1 MRNIQLKTVST
12 VDAICNAL
20 EEDIFQLRFPAG
32 SKITENDMVSR
43 YRASRNTIRE
53 AIAYLL
59 STGLLV
65 KVANKGVYVRE
76 ITQDDIQELF
86 HLRKLLE
93 TEALRIIYASGF
105 IPLDL
110 MRYAEALER
119 IDAAKDWD
127 EYVRADCDFHASLV
141 AAAGSARLSRLYE
154 TIATEVKL
162 CIYQSHSY
170 VPLRNENTLQHR
182 RILEAIENGNL
193 DDAIQIL
200 SNHID
205 NAIESYAEGFRK
217 QKERDIQ
224 VQIIQQST

>member
-12 VDAICNAL
+12 VDAVCNAL

-43 YRASRNTIRE
+43 YGVSRNTIRE

-59 STGLLV
+59 ANGLLV
-65 KVANKGVYVRE
+65 KVANKGVYVKA

-86 HLRKLLE
+86 HLRELLE
-93 TEALRIIYASGF
+93 TEALRTIYASGV
-105 IPLDL
+105 IPVDL

-119 IDAAKDWD
+119 IDATKDWD
-127 EYVRADCDFHASLV
+127 AYVQADCDFHALLV

-162 CIYQSHSY
+162 CIYQSRNY
-170 VPLRNENTLQHR
+170 VPLRIENSQQPR
-182 RILEAIENGNL
+182 QILEAIENGNL
-193 DDAIQIL
+193 DEAIRIL
-200 SNHID
+200 SNHIE
-205 NAIESYAEGFRK
+205 NAVRNY
-217 QKERDIQ
+217 KEPI
-224 VQIIQQST
+224 V

>member
-32 SKITENDMVSR
+32 AKITENDMVSR
-43 YRASRNTIRE
+43 YGASRNTIRE

-59 STGLLV
+59 SNGLLV
-65 KVANKGVYVRE
+65 KVANKGVYVKE

-86 HLRKLLE
+86 HLRELLE
-93 TEALRIIYASGF
+93 TEALRTIYASGF
-105 IPLDL
+105 IPMDL

-119 IDAAKDWD
+119 IDVTKDWD
-127 EYVRADCDFHASLV
+127 EYVRADCDFHALLV
-141 AAAGSARLSRLYE
+141 AAAGSTRLSRLYE

-170 VPLRNENTLQHR
+170 VPLRNENTRQHR
-182 RILEAIENGNL
+182 RILEAIENGDL
-193 DDAIQIL
+193 DNAIQIL
-200 SNHID
+200 SSHIK
-205 NAIESYAEGFRK
+205 NAIQNYAEGFQK
-217 QKERDIQ
+217 QKERDTH
-224 VQIIQQST
+224 QQAVR